1 MLVST
6 ARRSLGRIQSI
17 LYEELA
23 LVRKAA
29 SSFEQSVVNALIDI
43 RNLDLSH
50 SLLPSW
56 DVVAA
61 IVAELPG
68 LQSLALK

>member
-1 MLVST
+1 MP
-6 ARRSLGRIQSI
+6 
-17 LYEELA
+17 YEELV
-23 LVRKAA
+23 LVRKGA
-29 SSFEQSVVNALIDI
+29 SSFKHSVVNAFIDI

-50 SLLPSW
+50 SFLPSW